1 MKNPDIR
8 INALLLLCYLF
19 FVLCSVQQRMNF
31 AVASSADGLIDTS
44 RITCMV
50 VKSGARTTC
59 KLLLTNVNEIGTDRQ
74 AVG

>member
-1 MKNPDIR
+1 
-8 INALLLLCYLF
+8 
-19 FVLCSVQQRMNF
+19 MNF

-50 VKSGARTTC
+50 VKSGARTTY